1 MDMNLICYEL
11 NGFQKICKHN
21 KIKRYTS
28 TIKRMCSYED
38 AVMKE
43 IWSWL
48 SALTG
53 LQRLGPMSPTGEQT
67 CWGSVIVQVTLSCKK
82 KEGRN
87 HRNIFCALTSL
98 RASVKKVIQ
107 KPFVKLT
114 FKDHFE
120 IYYSWSLC
128 NFKTLKKHCL
138 FAYTIICFIFCII
151 IIVVIILSHQ
161 FLKETSHN
169 DVKKLRNLNY
179 QHFLVSQTKTE
190 PQVSVGLLE

>member
-1 MDMNLICYEL
+1 MKMQLWR
-11 NGFQKICKHN
+11 
-21 KIKRYTS
+21 RYGHD
-28 TIKRMCSYED
+28 CLL
-38 AVMKE
+38 
-43 IWSWL
+43 WL
-48 SALTG
+48 VC
-53 LQRLGPMSPTGEQT
+53 RDLGP
-67 CWGSVIVQVTLSCKK
+67 WVQRVNRHVGVQLLSRLLFLVKK